1 MTVAVAVAR
10 LPFRTRLFNA
20 NQKVWLLFQTG
31 SRACCVV
38 GKHRGCGRYV
48 RGWVNWRS
56 HDRIEPVFQMI
67 EVPQGFADRHG
78 LIDRALAATE
88 G

>member
-1 MTVAVAVAR
+1 MTVPALLAR
-10 LPFRTRLFNA
+10 LPFRTRLYNA

-38 GKHRGCGRYV
+38 GKYRGSGRYV
-48 RGWVNWRS
+48 RGWVNWRR
-56 HDRIEPVFQMI
+56 HDRIEPVFQVI

-78 LIDRALAATE
+78 LPSRVLAGVE